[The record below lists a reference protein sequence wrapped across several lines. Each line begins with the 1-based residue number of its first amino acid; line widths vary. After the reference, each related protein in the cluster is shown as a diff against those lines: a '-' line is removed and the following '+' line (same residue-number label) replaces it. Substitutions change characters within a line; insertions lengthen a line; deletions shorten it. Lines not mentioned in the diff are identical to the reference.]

1 MTTRTRLQ
9 WQPGDVER
17 PAGAAR
23 PLALARHPATVTRA
37 TARLLLA
44 ALATVAVAGCESEQD
59 GTTLATSSDDA
70 ASLDGTSADGGGDDA
85 TTGGSDQVGES
96 APEIKPFAVCRYTN
110 PFSQGPE
117 CKAYTGQSWDA
128 ASAEADCAKPIAGA
142 QGELELGGACGG
154 VARLGDC
161 SVVGNEGKDYILTSL
176 GSDSGGCALAKTGC
190 EVFAKGSF
198 NAGPICGG
206 TGGTGGSVGPGGGG
220 TGGSVG
226 PGVFVQPY
234 TVCKEPLAGEPAG
247 QSPGGKVCTHVLIS
261 GATEFGRKYQDYA
274 SCPDVRTQ
282 RPYWPAKPAAVT
294 KDDDPRLQ
302 DAAYMAEVEWARKQ
316 LEATACVCCHAG
328 SETPN
333 GASNWDIEAKG
344 VWLDGLSMAG
354 LAMMAGL
361 APSDALGAY
370 PAADN
375 NGYDRATLG
384 VPTTDVP
391 RMQKL
396 LLAEWA
402 RRGFAPDDAKGI
414 PPFGG
419 PLVAQLNF
427 APKAC
432 AKGEGLDADG
442 TLRWQGGDARYLYVL
457 DASAKSPGVPP
468 NLDQPA
474 GTLLLIDVASKDKPF
489 ASPLAYA
496 TPSAPLRQRV
506 PSAGAPPAL
515 QSGKSYYL
523 YVLKDV
529 GVPVTRC
536 LFTAP

>member
-1 MTTRTRLQ
+1 MRTWPLTSLNAPTAARL
-9 WQPGDVER
+9 R
-17 PAGAAR
+17 PALG
-23 PLALARHPATVTRA
+23 ALA
-37 TARLLLA
+37 LLA
-44 ALATVAVAGCESEQD
+44 ATGCASTD
-59 GTTLATSSDDA
+59 GGATLATSADDA
-70 ASLDGTSADGGGDDA
+70 ASQDA
-85 TTGGSDQVGES
+85 TGTDASVGGEDSS
-96 APEIKPFAVCRYTN
+96 AAVDTAPDIKPFAVCRYTN

-117 CKAYTGQSWDA
+117 CKAYTGESWDA
-128 ASAEADCAKPIAGA
+128 ISAEADCAKPIAGA
-142 QGELELGGACGG
+142 QGELELDGACGG

-161 SVVGNEGKDYILTSL
+161 SVAGIDGKGYVLTSL
-176 GSDSGGCALAKTGC
+176 GSDSEGCALAKTGC

-198 NAGPICGG
+198 SAGPICDG
-206 TGGTGGSVGPGGGG
+206 TGNSTGGGGGSVG
-220 TGGSVG
+220 T
-226 PGVFVQPY
+226 GVFVQPY
-234 TVCKEPLAGEPAG
+234 TVCKDPLAGEPAG

-274 SCPDVRTQ
+274 SCDDVRTQ
-282 RPYWPAKPAAVT
+282 RPYWSAKPAAVT

-302 DAAYMAEVEWARKQ
+302 DAAYMAEVDWARKQ

-328 SETPN
+328 SQTPG

-344 VWLDGLSMAG
+344 VWLDGFSVAG

-375 NGYDRATLG
+375 NGYDRTTLG
-384 VPTTDVP
+384 TPTTDVP

-402 RRGFAPDDAKGI
+402 RRGLQPDAAKAI

-432 AKGEGLDADG
+432 AKGEGMNPDG
-442 TLRWQGGDARYLYVL
+442 TLSWQGGDARYLYVM
-457 DASAKSPGVPP
+457 DGSAKSPGVPP

-474 GTLLLIDVASKDKPF
+474 GTLLLVDVASKDKPF
-489 ASPLAYA
+489 ASPLAYN
-496 TPSAPLRQRV
+496 TPAAPLRQRV

-523 YVLKDV
+523 YVLKDI

-536 LFTAP
+536 LFQAP

>member
-1 MTTRTRLQ
+1 MRSWPWTHISTTTA
-9 WQPGDVER
+9 PTVG
-17 PAGAAR
+17 
-23 PLALARHPATVTRA
+23 LAL
-37 TARLLLA
+37 LLLVSA
-44 ALATVAVAGCESEQD
+44 SAAGCAAED
-59 GTTLATSSDDA
+59 GGTTLATGSDDA
-70 ASLDGTSADGGGDDA
+70 VGAGAGAQDAGNDGSVGADGS
-85 TTGGSDQVGES
+85 TGSEPAVE
-96 APEIKPFAVCRYTN
+96 AKPFAVCRYTN

-117 CKAYTGQSWDA
+117 CKAYTGQTWDA

-142 QGELELGGACGG
+142 EGELELGGACGG

-161 SVVGNEGKDYILTSL
+161 TVTGAGGKDYILTSL

-190 EVFAKGSF
+190 EVFAKGNFS
-198 NAGPICGG
+198 AGPICDGSVSS
-206 TGGTGGSVGPGGGG
+206 GGSGGGAVA
-220 TGGSVG
+220 S
-226 PGVFVQPY
+226 GVFVQPY
-234 TVCKEPLAGEPAG
+234 TVCKDPQPGEPAG

-274 SCPDVRTQ
+274 NCADVRTQ

-302 DAAYMAEVEWARKQ
+302 DAGYMAEVAWARKQ

-328 SETPN
+328 SQTPN

-344 VWLDGLSMAG
+344 VWLDGLGMAG

-361 APSDALGAY
+361 AASDALGAY

-375 NGYDRATLG
+375 NGYDRTTLG
-384 VPTTDVP
+384 VPTTDVQ

-402 RRGFAPDDAKGI
+402 QRGLKPEDASKI

-419 PLVAQLNF
+419 PLVAQLTYQ
-427 APKAC
+427 PKTC
-432 AKGEGLDADG
+432 SKGEGLDADG

-457 DASAKSPGVPP
+457 DANANSPGVPP

-474 GTLLLIDVASKDKPF
+474 GTLWLVDVASKDKPF

-496 TPSAPLRQRV
+496 APAAPLRQRL
-506 PSAGAPPAL
+506 PSAGGPPAL

-523 YVLKDV
+523 YVLKDI